1 MTVSDGGMTETSGI
15 KYKEKGIQEVHK
27 LRNKKGEGYVDTGVK
42 VIIAVVIGALI
53 LGGLYLLFAGSGGI
67 NEQLNNN
74 IEGMFNHDD
83 VIDAVQVNGDGNYL
97 RDLQYTY
104 NGRTW
109 QNANVPSYDDD
120 AKILDIA
127 SHENVYCAT
136 VMDSE
141 GVYLI
146 SSVDYGVNWEQR
158 MSWGTYAINAS
169 VSWVERENCF
179 YGDYE
184 TDEISQPIRSV
195 DGVDWRIYGTP
206 WEKVQKG

>member
-27 LRNKKGEGYVDTGVK
+27 LRNKKGEGYINTGVK
-42 VIIAVVIGALI
+42 IIIAVVIGALI

-109 QNANVPSYDDD
+109 QNGN
-120 AKILDIA
+120 
-127 SHENVYCAT
+127 
-136 VMDSE
+136 
-141 GVYLI
+141 
-146 SSVDYGVNWEQR
+146 
-158 MSWGTYAINAS
+158 
-169 VSWVERENCF
+169 
-179 YGDYE
+179 
-184 TDEISQPIRSV
+184 RS
-195 DGVDWRIYGTP
+195 
-206 WEKVQKG
+206 K

>member
-120 AKILDIA
+120 AKVVSFA
-127 SHENVYCAT
+127 SHGNVYCAM
-136 VMDSE
+136 VRDSQ

-146 SSVDYGVNWEQR
+146 SSADNGVNWEQR
-158 MSWGTYAINAS
+158 MSWGTYVTIAT
-169 VSWVERENCF
+169 VEWYENGNRF
-179 YGDYE
+179 TGSYE
-184 TDEISQPIRSV
+184 TDDYMQPILSE
-195 DGVDWRIYGTP
+195 DGINWRVYGTP
-206 WEKVQKG
+206 WDKVN